1 MFNEIESIVGC
12 WYYIAD
18 SDGRTDDESTL
29 IKEGL
34 MKKYHIWDVINWDGF
49 IEKWN
54 ELKKEDNFSSR
65 LINTCKEVL
74 QNADYSSKLITLS
87 GMWSIAVEA
96 DQNKEN
102 PWSQSE
108 SSIYLEL
115 EDFLKIPR
123 EEVKIELNS
132 ERKTLLNAV
141 LQKYTSLYKE
151 KKYSEVI
158 TFYESKIKYTKGYP
172 VNCSVNYLWAL
183 YKSDGNENKAY
194 DFGKKLLNENPNI
207 PSLTELVGYI
217 SQWLGKVNNDINK
230 LEESI
235 VLFKTINKKEEIEK
249 SKEKIQSIK
258 IKLKEKEK
266 DLKLFQKEIEREIK
280 QEAKEKE
287 KKRKQEEEAEQKRIK
302 DEELERKIFQRN
314 EEKKKLDEGHK
325 FKSSRGLF
333 FCIYCANTESEIN
346 ARPYSEKISCA
357 RKKNGHN
364 FTPAKDKKGRWE
376 LKCIKCSTDS
386 SHTWQNC
393 S

>member
-18 SDGRTDDESTL
+18 SDGRTDNESTL

-74 QNADYSSKLITLS
+74 QNSDYSSKLITLS

-183 YKSDGNENKAY
+183 YKSDGNEKKAY
-194 DFGKKLLNENPNI
+194 DLGKELLSKNPDVSI
-207 PSLTELVGYI
+207 LTELVGYI
-217 SQWLGKVNNDINK
+217 SQWLGKVNNDISK

-235 VLFKTINKKEEIEK
+235 VLFNFLNKKDEVEK
-249 SKEKIQSIK
+249 SKEKIHSIK
-258 IKLKEKEK
+258 NNLKEKEK
-266 DLKLFQKEIEREIK
+266 VLKLEEQERERLFK
-280 QEAKEKE
+280 QESKEKE
-287 KKRKQEEEAEQKRIK
+287 KKLKQEEKEKEK
-302 DEELERKIFQRN
+302 EKI
-314 EEKKKLDEGHK
+314 EKQHKL
-325 FKSSRGLF
+325 KSSRGVV
-333 FCIYCANTESEIN
+333 FCIYCGSLEGEIYT
-346 ARPYSEKISCA
+346 YSYCDG
-357 RKKNGHN
+357 RKNGHN
-364 FTPAKDKKGRWE
+364 YVFMKDKKDRWH
-376 LKCIKCSTDS
+376 IKCNKCGAHRSDS
-386 SHTWQNC
+386 NYSC